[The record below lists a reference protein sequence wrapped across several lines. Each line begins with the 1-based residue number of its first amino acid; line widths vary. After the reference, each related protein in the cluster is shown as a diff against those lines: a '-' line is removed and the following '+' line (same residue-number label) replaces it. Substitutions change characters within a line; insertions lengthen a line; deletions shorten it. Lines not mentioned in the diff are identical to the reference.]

1 MGFRRFTRWSRQ
13 IDVANRAYTI
23 NIEEIAAFEDQD
35 VTFRYGLN
43 RRTVTTD
50 KIGPIISN
58 VSPAKGAVVQEG
70 KITFQADIID
80 VSSGYT
86 GDDGKIDEVRQVA
99 NGRIALEIRGGV
111 VNGDDPGMSW
121 TKIAEGW
128 RMTYEN
134 DLGIP
139 NSTDKIRMADH
150 RPGPGRRAD
159 HPGPYLRLEPA
170 YH

>member
-1 MGFRRFTRWSRQ
+1 M
-13 IDVANRAYTI
+13 
-23 NIEEIAAFEDQD
+23 
-35 VTFRYGLN
+35 
-43 RRTVTTD
+43 TTD

-86 GDDGKIDEVRQVA
+86 LSRTTMEIDDVMQVA
-99 NGRIALEIRGGV
+99 ERLDSPGDPWQRHP
-111 VNGDDPGMSW
+111 GDDPGMTW
-121 TKIAEGW
+121 TKIDDGW

-139 NSTDKIRMADH
+139 TSTVTVSPGASSPGTGPARRPLRTIPPSSNRLTMDGEDPELVTSRQCRAVIQDKDPH
-150 RPGPGRRAD
+150 G
-159 HPGPYLRLEPA
+159 
-170 YH
+170 